1 MQMSAMDPND
11 FAVFKERS
19 IANLTIQFAE
29 DFVEN
34 LECSVLRAQQKF
46 NAHLPL
52 GLQTPGHY
60 FYLLK
65 NDQLVSNGYLWF
77 GEREE
82 HLRKKI
88 FIYDILVE
96 ENFRGKGLGK
106 WMLNWLEIETKKK
119 DLQEITLHVLG
130 YNHVARELYES
141 MGFEA
146 TNIYMSKKV

>member
-1 MQMSAMDPND
+1 MIKMDTSE
-11 FAVFKERS
+11 FAIFKGRS
-19 IANLTIQFAE
+19 IAVLAIQFAE
-29 DFVEN
+29 DYVEN
-34 LECSVLRAQQKF
+34 LDSSMQRAEEKF
-46 NAHLPL
+46 STYLPL

-65 NDQLVSNGYLWF
+65 NEQSVSNGYLWF
-77 GEREE
+77 GEQEE

-88 FIYDILVE
+88 FIFDILVE
-96 ENFRGKGLGK
+96 EKFRGKGLGK

-119 DLQEITLHVLG
+119 DLHEISLHVLG
-130 YNHVARELYES
+130 YNQIARELYES